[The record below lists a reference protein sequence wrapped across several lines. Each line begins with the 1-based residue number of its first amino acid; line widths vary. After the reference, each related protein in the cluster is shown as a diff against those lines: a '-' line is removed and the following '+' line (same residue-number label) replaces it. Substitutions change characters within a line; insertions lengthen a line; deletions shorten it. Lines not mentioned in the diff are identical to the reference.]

1 VLILIPDKQGA
12 PGWKRAIALMALGS
26 VLATATVVTRYGND
40 SMEQFTPD
48 EVSLVN
54 RLYATAPAGSV
65 LIEAVRNTPWQFQK
79 YAEYDYRELL
89 AAQPRPDA
97 APLTCDAT
105 NRIAQ
110 RSGAYLI
117 ITTSQKRA
125 AELLETTPPGDLDHF
140 IATCGA
146 SPGWTKVFDEAGG
159 VVFHIK
165 GAGNGI

>member
-1 VLILIPDKQGA
+1 VH
-12 PGWKRAIALMALGS
+12 
-26 VLATATVVTRYGND
+26 
-40 SMEQFTPD
+40 
-48 EVSLVN
+48 
-54 RLYATAPAGSV
+54 
-65 LIEAVRNTPWQFQK
+65 NTPWKFQK
-79 YAEYDYRELL
+79 YAEYDYRALL
-89 AAQPRPDA
+89 ETPARPDP

-110 RSGAYLI
+110 RAGAYLI

-125 AELLETTPPGDLDHF
+125 AELLETAQPGDLDHF